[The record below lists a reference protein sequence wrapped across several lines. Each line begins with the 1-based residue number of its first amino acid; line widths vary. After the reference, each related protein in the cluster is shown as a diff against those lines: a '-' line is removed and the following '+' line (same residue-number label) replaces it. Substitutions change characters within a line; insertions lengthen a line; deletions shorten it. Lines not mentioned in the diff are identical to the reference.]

1 MQAEEVERWKLKIRN
16 SSMAILK
23 DVQKLLTCS
32 REGDSEKI
40 ASISSEIASNAR
52 ELIDTIQEQVSDRT
66 EAGKQVLQTMEQMKR
81 SIVVTMK
88 ACESITSHSSDSEQ
102 NALKEEC
109 KIVAGNIKLIHQHAS
124 ALKPSDF
131 VRDESDSEDSLISSG
146 IVSPRLRDAID
157 KVHDHSSLAH
167 SSLQGLESAS
177 IDKDQQSLVSHA
189 KALSAQCSEL
199 LQLARKFKF
208 EALGVAAKE
217 SVLQVIA
224 AAKAVFQSEEASE
237 QLITNLKVA
246 SKVTGDAVDRLKEAF
261 EVKTPSSSGST
272 ASTSTSSSTAS
283 SSSSSNASSEERP
296 SARRTSVGVGAQAA
310 PSHGRQKSNTSSTGA
325 SGNGGGGGH
334 SSSGSTASA
343 SAANGGSSHPADD
356 DDVDYDDDDDN
367 DGVGDDGEGEGAA
380 RGGASSSASSV
391 DVASPP
397 VDAMTPKDGI
407 KQLQRE
413 FSSRDPEKVFKVQE
427 QLGEGASGAVF
438 RAVHRET
445 KKVVAIKKMQVGV
458 NNVTA
463 TVKEIKIMK
472 DLKSAYTLKYYGCYN
487 KDDAIWIIMEYCDGG
502 SLQDI
507 IDARENEE
515 VCLTETQIAQIVAQ
529 VLQALE
535 YLHSMKKI
543 HRDIKA
549 GNILL
554 NSQGM
559 AKLADFGISAQQVG
573 DEKRTTTIGS
583 SYWMAP
589 ETLMG
594 GGYDSKADIWSLG
607 ITIMEMAEGIPPLI
621 EEQPHK
627 AAFRIVND
635 PPPKLSAPHMWSKSF
650 VDFVSHCLTKNP
662 EHRPSSADLRKH
674 PFIADV
680 GDAKESIIDLI
691 TWSHKDKKKKIKKKK
706 LKSADVEDEFNLT
719 IHFEDVAPSPSSSS
733 SASKDASSSS
743 STPANAKTFLLPGH
757 ATAEDVCRQC
767 AESSKLT
774 KDPKSYG
781 LFVVIDDGGKPK
793 EKKMGAYDLPGK
805 ILSTLQKRF
814 KGKKPSKAG
823 GSEPFKFVYKSG

>member
-1 MQAEEVERWKLKIRN
+1 
-16 SSMAILK
+16 
-23 DVQKLLTCS
+23 
-32 REGDSEKI
+32 
-40 ASISSEIASNAR
+40 
-52 ELIDTIQEQVSDRT
+52 
-66 EAGKQVLQTMEQMKR
+66 
-81 SIVVTMK
+81 
-88 ACESITSHSSDSEQ
+88 
-102 NALKEEC
+102 
-109 KIVAGNIKLIHQHAS
+109 
-124 ALKPSDF
+124 
-131 VRDESDSEDSLISSG
+131 
-146 IVSPRLRDAID
+146 
-157 KVHDHSSLAH
+157 
-167 SSLQGLESAS
+167 
-177 IDKDQQSLVSHA
+177 
-189 KALSAQCSEL
+189 
-199 LQLARKFKF
+199 
-208 EALGVAAKE
+208 
-217 SVLQVIA
+217 VIA
-224 AAKAVFQSEEASE
+224 AAKVVFQSEDATPE
-237 QLITNLKVA
+237 QIQQLSDA
-246 SKVTGDAVDRLKEAF
+246 SKVTADAVSALLTAF
-261 EVKTPSSSGST
+261 ESRIGSGESEGGASPSQERHARAKSNVDVDDDDDFDAGDDEDDQG
-272 ASTSTSSSTAS
+272 AS
-283 SSSSSNASSEERP
+283 SSSGTSIEPSSIA
-296 SARRTSVGVGAQAA
+296 
-310 PSHGRQKSNTSSTGA
+310 
-325 SGNGGGGGH
+325 
-334 SSSGSTASA
+334 
-343 SAANGGSSHPADD
+343 PAD
-356 DDVDYDDDDDN
+356 V
-367 DGVGDDGEGEGAA
+367 
-380 RGGASSSASSV
+380 
-391 DVASPP
+391 
-397 VDAMTPKDGI
+397 MTPKDGI

-472 DLKSAYTLKYYGCYN
+472 DLKSPYTLKYYGCYN

-515 VCLTETQIAQIVAQ
+515 VCLTEQQIAQIVVQ

-554 NSQGM
+554 NSAGM

-635 PPPKLSAPHMWSKSF
+635 PPPKLSAPQMWSKNF

-662 EHRPSSADLRKH
+662 EHRPSSSELRRH
-674 PFIADV
+674 PFLAEV
-680 GDAKESIIDLI
+680 GENREAVVELI
-691 TWSHKDKKKKIKKKK
+691 TWSQKDKKKRVKKKK
-706 LKSADVEDEFNLT
+706 TKSADVEDELNLT
-719 IHFEDVAPSPSSSS
+719 VWFEE
-733 SASKDASSSS
+733 
-743 STPANAKTFLLPGH
+743 AKLDKTLLLPGH

-767 AESSKLT
+767 SEMMKTA
-774 KDPKSYG
+774 KDPKTYG
-781 LFVVIDDGGKPK
+781 LFVVLDDGTGKPK
-793 EKKMGAYDLPGK
+793 EKKMGPYDLPSK
-805 ILSTLQKRF
+805 ILGTLQKKF
-814 KGKKPSKAG
+814 KGKKAKAG
-823 GSEPFKFVYKSG
+823 APEPYKFVYKSG

>member
-1 MQAEEVERWKLKIRN
+1 MGGDVEI
-16 SSMAILK
+16 
-23 DVQKLLTCS
+23 D
-32 REGDSEKI
+32 DSDDE
-40 ASISSEIASNAR
+40 
-52 ELIDTIQEQVSDRT
+52 
-66 EAGKQVLQTMEQMKR
+66 EAG
-81 SIVVTMK
+81 
-88 ACESITSHSSDSEQ
+88 ANGTS
-102 NALKEEC
+102 A
-109 KIVAGNIKLIHQHAS
+109 
-124 ALKPSDF
+124 
-131 VRDESDSEDSLISSG
+131 
-146 IVSPRLRDAID
+146 
-157 KVHDHSSLAH
+157 
-167 SSLQGLESAS
+167 
-177 IDKDQQSLVSHA
+177 
-189 KALSAQCSEL
+189 
-199 LQLARKFKF
+199 
-208 EALGVAAKE
+208 
-217 SVLQVIA
+217 
-224 AAKAVFQSEEASE
+224 
-237 QLITNLKVA
+237 
-246 SKVTGDAVDRLKEAF
+246 
-261 EVKTPSSSGST
+261 
-272 ASTSTSSSTAS
+272 
-283 SSSSSNASSEERP
+283 
-296 SARRTSVGVGAQAA
+296 AA
-310 PSHGRQKSNTSSTGA
+310 PS
-325 SGNGGGGGH
+325 
-334 SSSGSTASA
+334 
-343 SAANGGSSHPADD
+343 
-356 DDVDYDDDDDN
+356 V
-367 DGVGDDGEGEGAA
+367 
-380 RGGASSSASSV
+380 V
-391 DVASPP
+391 DVAAP

-472 DLKSAYTLKYYGCYN
+472 DLKSPFTLKYYGCYN

-515 VCLTETQIAQIVAQ
+515 VCLTEQQIAQIVAQ

-635 PPPKLSAPHMWSKSF
+635 PPPKLSAPQAWSKSF
-650 VDFVSHCLTKNP
+650 VDFVTHCLTKNP
-662 EHRPSSADLRKH
+662 EHRPTSAELRKH

-680 GDAKESIIDLI
+680 TDEKDAVIELI
-691 TWSHKDKKKKIKKKK
+691 HWSTKDKKKRIKKKK
-706 LKSADVEDEFNLT
+706 NKSADVEDEFNLT
-719 IHFEDVAPSPSSSS
+719 IWFEEQ
-733 SASKDASSSS
+733 
-743 STPANAKTFLLPGH
+743 NLNKTLLLPGH

-767 AESSKLT
+767 AESTKT
-774 KDPKSYG
+774 AKDPKTYG
-781 LFVVIDDGGKPK
+781 IFVVIDDSGKPK
-793 EKKMGAYDLPGK
+793 EKKMGTYDLPGK
-805 ILSTLQKRF
+805 ILATLQKRF
-814 KGKKPSKAG
+814 KGKKPKAG
-823 GSEPFKFVYKSG
+823 GPEPYKFVYKSG

>member
-1 MQAEEVERWKLKIRN
+1 MQAEEVERWKQKIRTA
-16 SSMAILK
+16 SMAILK
-23 DVQKLLTCS
+23 DVQRLMTCS
-32 REGDSEKI
+32 REGDADKI
-40 ASISSEIASNAR
+40 ASISSEIAANAR
-52 ELIDTIQEQVSDRT
+52 ELIDTIHDQVSNRT
-66 EAGKQVLQTMEQMKR
+66 EAGKQVLLTMEQTKK
-81 SIVVTMK
+81 SIVVVMK
-88 ACESITSHSSDSEQ
+88 ACEAISSNSTDAEHA
-102 NALKEEC
+102 ALKEEC

-131 VRDESDSEDSLISSG
+131 VRDESDSEESHARSTFS
-146 IVSPRLRDAID
+146 SPRLREVSGKVAEHATQAFTAI
-157 KVHDHSSLAH
+157 K
-167 SSLQGLESAS
+167 GLETAAVE
-177 IDKDQQSLVSHA
+177 KDQPNLVSHA
-189 KALSAQCSEL
+189 KSLSAQCSEL
-199 LQLARKFKF
+199 LQYARRFKF
-208 EALGVAAKE
+208 EALGATSKE
-217 SVLQVIA
+217 CVLQVIS
-224 AAKAVFQSEEASE
+224 AAKVVFQSETPTQDQIEALSDAAKETSE
-237 QLITNLKVA
+237 AVEALRA
-246 SKVTGDAVDRLKEAF
+246 AFDAKSA
-261 EVKTPSSSGST
+261 SSSTT
-272 ASTSTSSSTAS
+272 ASTSSSQTSTDEHQQHVRSNSKHSITQADSDSEDMDGVDDDGQTPVASSSTS
-283 SSSSSNASSEERP
+283 PNLE
-296 SARRTSVGVGAQAA
+296 TD
-310 PSHGRQKSNTSSTGA
+310 K
-325 SGNGGGGGH
+325 
-334 SSSGSTASA
+334 
-343 SAANGGSSHPADD
+343 PAD
-356 DDVDYDDDDDN
+356 V
-367 DGVGDDGEGEGAA
+367 
-380 RGGASSSASSV
+380 
-391 DVASPP
+391 
-397 VDAMTPKDGI
+397 MTPKDGI
-407 KQLQRE
+407 KQLQKE

-472 DLKSAYTLKYYGCYN
+472 DLKSPYTLKYYGCYK

-515 VCLTETQIAQIVAQ
+515 VCLTEIQIAQIVSQ

-554 NSQGM
+554 NSLGM

-635 PPPKLSAPHMWSKSF
+635 PPPKLSAPHMWSKNF
-650 VDFVSHCLTKNP
+650 VDFVTHCLTKNP
-662 EHRPSSADLRKH
+662 EHRPTSAELRKH
-674 PFIADV
+674 PFIAEV
-680 GDAKESIIDLI
+680 GDAHDAVVELI
-691 TWSHKDKKKKIKKKK
+691 NWSQKDKKKRAKKKK
-706 LKSADVEDEFNLT
+706 SKSADVEDEFNLT
-719 IHFEDVAPSPSSSS
+719 IWFEE
-733 SASKDASSSS
+733 
-743 STPANAKTFLLPGH
+743 TNTNKTLLLPGH

-767 AESSKLT
+767 SDGMKHAR
-774 KDPKSYG
+774 DPKTYG
-781 LFVVIDDGGKPK
+781 LFVVVDDGSGKLK

-805 ILSTLQKRF
+805 ILATLQKKF
-814 KGKKPSKAG
+814 KGKKPKPGAP
-823 GSEPFKFVYKSG
+823 EFFRFVYKSG

>member
-1 MQAEEVERWKLKIRN
+1 
-16 SSMAILK
+16 
-23 DVQKLLTCS
+23 
-32 REGDSEKI
+32 
-40 ASISSEIASNAR
+40 
-52 ELIDTIQEQVSDRT
+52 
-66 EAGKQVLQTMEQMKR
+66 
-81 SIVVTMK
+81 
-88 ACESITSHSSDSEQ
+88 
-102 NALKEEC
+102 
-109 KIVAGNIKLIHQHAS
+109 
-124 ALKPSDF
+124 
-131 VRDESDSEDSLISSG
+131 
-146 IVSPRLRDAID
+146 
-157 KVHDHSSLAH
+157 
-167 SSLQGLESAS
+167 
-177 IDKDQQSLVSHA
+177 
-189 KALSAQCSEL
+189 
-199 LQLARKFKF
+199 
-208 EALGVAAKE
+208 
-217 SVLQVIA
+217 LQVIA
-224 AAKAVFQSEEASE
+224 AAKVVFQSEQPGDE
-237 QLITNLKVA
+237 QVSILQNS
-246 SKVTGDAVDRLKEAF
+246 SKVTADAVEALRVAF
-261 EVKTPSSSGST
+261 AGL
-272 ASTSTSSSTAS
+272 
-283 SSSSSNASSEERP
+283 
-296 SARRTSVGVGAQAA
+296 G
-310 PSHGRQKSNTSSTGA
+310 GA
-325 SGNGGGGGH
+325 SAT
-334 SSSGSTASA
+334 S
-343 SAANGGSSHPADD
+343 
-356 DDVDYDDDDDN
+356 
-367 DGVGDDGEGEGAA
+367 GEGSGASE
-380 RGGASSSASSV
+380 ASSSASGRRASTPHV
-391 DVASPP
+391 VPTSEQKSHVRSKSAVSAGSSAAADEDSAEMDDDEMTGSPP
-397 VDAMTPKDGI
+397 SASNIAGAAAASSSLADGTMSPDVMSPKDGI

-427 QLGEGASGAVF
+427 QLGEGASGAVY

-472 DLKSAYTLKYYGCYN
+472 DLKSPYTLKYYGCYN

-515 VCLTETQIAQIVAQ
+515 VCLTEQQIAQIVAQ

-635 PPPKLSAPHMWSKSF
+635 PPPKLSAPQMWSKSF

-662 EHRPSSADLRKH
+662 EHRPSSAELRRH
-674 PFIADV
+674 PFIAEV
-680 GDAKESIIDLI
+680 GDNHDAIIELI
-691 TWSHKDKKKKIKKKK
+691 AWSQKDKKKRVKKKK
-706 LKSADVEDEFNLT
+706 LPKSADVEDEFNLSIWFDET
-719 IHFEDVAPSPSSSS
+719 G
-733 SASKDASSSS
+733 
-743 STPANAKTFLLPGH
+743 TNKTLLLPGH

-767 AESSKLT
+767 AESTKNT
-774 KDPKSYG
+774 KDAKLYG
-781 LFVVIDDGGKPK
+781 LYVVIDDGSGKPK
-793 EKKMGAYDLPGK
+793 EKKMGPYDLPGK
-805 ILSTLQKRF
+805 ILSTLQKKF
-814 KGKKPSKAG
+814 KGKKTKGS
-823 GSEPFKFVYKSG
+823 GSEPYKFVYKV

>member
-1 MQAEEVERWKLKIRN
+1 M
-16 SSMAILK
+16 
-23 DVQKLLTCS
+23 
-32 REGDSEKI
+32 
-40 ASISSEIASNAR
+40 
-52 ELIDTIQEQVSDRT
+52 
-66 EAGKQVLQTMEQMKR
+66 
-81 SIVVTMK
+81 
-88 ACESITSHSSDSEQ
+88 
-102 NALKEEC
+102 
-109 KIVAGNIKLIHQHAS
+109 
-124 ALKPSDF
+124 
-131 VRDESDSEDSLISSG
+131 
-146 IVSPRLRDAID
+146 
-157 KVHDHSSLAH
+157 
-167 SSLQGLESAS
+167 
-177 IDKDQQSLVSHA
+177 
-189 KALSAQCSEL
+189 
-199 LQLARKFKF
+199 
-208 EALGVAAKE
+208 AAKE
-217 SVLQVIA
+217 SVLLVIA
-224 AAKAVFQSEEASE
+224 AAKAVFQSEEASDE
-237 QLITNLKVA
+237 LVANLKSA
-246 SKVTGDAVDRLKEAF
+246 SAVTAEAVEGLKSAFDARLSGGSSAEGGSA
-261 EVKTPSSSGST
+261 SSSLT
-272 ASTSTSSSTAS
+272 ASTSSQVSSGDERPGSKGSSS
-283 SSSSSNASSEERP
+283 
-296 SARRTSVGVGAQAA
+296 GA
-310 PSHGRQKSNTSSTGA
+310 HGRQKSSA
-325 SGNGGGGGH
+325 GGH
-334 SSSGSTASA
+334 GS
-343 SAANGGSSHPADD
+343 N
-356 DDVDYDDDDDN
+356 
-367 DGVGDDGEGEGAA
+367 
-380 RGGASSSASSV
+380 GASSSSPNTSADEMGDVDIDDSDEEEMANGAASSSV
-391 DVASPP
+391 DVAAP

-472 DLKSAYTLKYYGCYN
+472 DLKSPFTLKYYGCYN

-515 VCLTETQIAQIVAQ
+515 VCLTEQQIAQIVAQ

-635 PPPKLSAPHMWSKSF
+635 PPPKLSAPQAWSKNF
-650 VDFVSHCLTKNP
+650 VDFVTHCLTKNP
-662 EHRPSSADLRKH
+662 EHRPTSAELRKH
-674 PFIADV
+674 PFIAEVTDQK
-680 GDAKESIIDLI
+680 DAVIELI
-691 TWSHKDKKKKIKKKK
+691 NWSTKDKKKRIKKKK
-706 LKSADVEDEFNLT
+706 SKTADVEDEFNLT
-719 IHFEDVAPSPSSSS
+719 IWFEEQ
-733 SASKDASSSS
+733 
-743 STPANAKTFLLPGH
+743 NLQKTFLLPGH

-767 AESSKLT
+767 AESTKT
-774 KDPKSYG
+774 AKDPKTYG
-781 LFVVIDDGGKPK
+781 IFVVIDDSGKPK
-793 EKKMGAYDLPGK
+793 EKKMGTYDLPGK
-805 ILSTLQKRF
+805 ILATLQKRF
-814 KGKKPSKAG
+814 KGKKPKAG
-823 GSEPFKFVYKSG
+823 GPEPYKFVYKSG